1 MADARI
7 HSNGINGL
15 ANGCNGHAK
24 NNFNRAAE
32 VDDVSPQRYFSSLEQ
47 LPLPK
52 YSILNSCHPTRL
64 FNTNSESSSSQP

>member
-7 HSNGINGL
+7 YSNGINGL
-15 ANGCNGHAK
+15 ANGCNSHAK
-24 NNFNRAAE
+24 NNLNRAAE

-52 YSILNSCHPTRL
+52 YSI
-64 FNTNSESSSSQP
+64 